1 MEFLPT
7 WPFGINTQI
16 AFGLLLFAGAI
27 GGFFAH
33 RLSWMPS
40 ITGFMVVGLLIGP
53 SGVNLL
59 PAEALELTR
68 PLIDIAIGLIL
79 YSLGLT
85 LDLRTIL
92 HDRRLVLTGLL
103 ESGATFIVTFMLLS
117 LLGLSDL
124 LAGLAAA
131 IVISSSPAVLL
142 HVAHEV
148 GAAGPVTER
157 AKYLVALNN
166 LFSFL
171 AFSALLPVGHLAR
184 NTDRLA
190 AFLQPVYQLVGSF
203 LVAALIAIVL
213 VYVSR
218 LTHRASQY
226 RLALIVGAL
235 MLGVGIAHA
244 LNLSTLFVPLAI
256 GIVVSSLEKDEV
268 ISEVAFGEF
277 FEIFFVVLFVYA
289 GAKINIADLREV
301 GWIALAAVV
310 ARIAV
315 KVATVYGMEYR
326 RPGVARRPAVATG
339 LLLVPMAGLAIGLA
353 QTAGTLFALEAARL
367 NTLILAAVAIL
378 ETIGPFIAAWA
389 FRLAGE
395 AGADKTAPHNPNLS
409 AVQARAGNSVGPEG
423 PWRYANS
430 RRWRYGEPAC
440 AVQSDA
446 EISRKSG
453 CRCGY
458 GGPRLM

>member
-1 MEFLPT
+1 MDFLPT
-7 WPFGINTQI
+7 WPLGINTQI

-27 GGFFAH
+27 GGFLAH

-59 PAEALELTR
+59 PAAALGLTR

-92 HDRRLVLTGLL
+92 HDRRLLLTGFL
-103 ESGATFIVTFMLLS
+103 ESGATFLVTFFLLTW
-117 LLGLSDL
+117 LGLSDL

-148 GAAGPVTER
+148 GAAGPITER

-171 AFSALLPVGHLAR
+171 AFSALLPAGHLAR
-184 NTDRLA
+184 NADRLS
-190 AFLQPVYQLVGSF
+190 AFLQPVYQLFGSI
-203 LVAALIAIVL
+203 LVATLIATVL

-218 LTHRASQY
+218 LTHRAGQY
-226 RLALIVGAL
+226 RLALIIGAL

-244 LNLSTLFVPLAI
+244 LNLSALFVPLAI

-289 GAKINIADLREV
+289 GAKINIADLAEI
-301 GWIALAAVV
+301 GWVALAVV
-310 ARIAV
+310 AARIAV
-315 KVATVYGMEYR
+315 KVLTVFGFAR
-326 RPGVARRPAVATG
+326 WQGVAPRPAVATG
-339 LLLVPMAGLAIGLA
+339 LLLVPMAGLAIGLG
-353 QTAGTLFALEAARL
+353 QTADTLFALEAARL

-378 ETIGPFIAAWA
+378 ETIGPFVAAWA

-395 AGADKTAPHNPNLS
+395 VGADEKAPP
-409 AVQARAGNSVGPEG
+409 G
-423 PWRYANS
+423 
-430 RRWRYGEPAC
+430 
-440 AVQSDA
+440 
-446 EISRKSG
+446 
-453 CRCGY
+453 
-458 GGPRLM
+458 

>member
-16 AFGLLLFAGAI
+16 AFGVLLFAGAI

-40 ITGFMVVGLLIGP
+40 ITGFMAVGLLIGP

-59 PAEALELTR
+59 PSAALELTR

-103 ESGATFIVTFMLLS
+103 ESGATFLVTFMLLTW
-117 LLGLSDL
+117 LGLPNL

-184 NTDRLA
+184 NADRLA
-190 AFLQPVYQLVGSF
+190 AFLQPIYQLVGSF
-203 LVAALIAIVL
+203 LVAALIATAL
-213 VYVSR
+213 VYVAR
-218 LTHRASQY
+218 LTHRAGQY
-226 RLALIVGAL
+226 RLALIIGAL

-244 LNLSTLFVPLAI
+244 LNLSALFVPLAI
-256 GIVVSSLEKDEV
+256 GIVVSSLEKDDV

-289 GAKINIADLREV
+289 GAKINIADLAEV
-301 GWIALAAVV
+301 GWIALAVV
-310 ARIAV
+310 AIRIAV
-315 KVATVYGMEYR
+315 KVATVYGMEY

-353 QTAGTLFALEAARL
+353 QTAGTPVSYTHL
-367 NTLILAAVAIL
+367 TLP
-378 ETIGPFIAAWA
+378 T
-389 FRLAGE
+389 
-395 AGADKTAPHNPNLS
+395 
-409 AVQARAGNSVGPEG
+409 
-423 PWRYANS
+423 
-430 RRWRYGEPAC
+430 
-440 AVQSDA
+440 SD
-446 EISRKSG
+446 
-453 CRCGY
+453 
-458 GGPRLM
+458 LV